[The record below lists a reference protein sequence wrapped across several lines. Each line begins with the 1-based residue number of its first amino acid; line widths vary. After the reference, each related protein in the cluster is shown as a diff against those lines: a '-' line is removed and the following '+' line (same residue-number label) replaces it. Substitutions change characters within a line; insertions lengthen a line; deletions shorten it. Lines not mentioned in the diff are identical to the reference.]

1 MTRLWWHRDE
11 RGSATEFA
19 MVTPVL
25 LAMLL
30 LLVYAARVNRT
41 QAEVDGAARD
51 AARAASIER
60 DAGAAGA
67 AAQDTA
73 AANLADAGVNCT
85 SFNVVADTAAF
96 GPDGSVRVEV
106 SCTVGLSDLSLLA
119 VPASR
124 TLRSSF
130 TAPIDRLRGS
140 S

>member
-1 MTRLWWHRDE
+1 MAVRWRRDE
-11 RGSATEFA
+11 RASATEFA

-25 LAMLL
+25 LAMPL

-41 QAEVDGAARD
+41 QAQVDGAARD

-67 AAQDTA
+67 AAHDAA
-73 AANLADAGVNCT
+73 AANLADVGITCT
-85 SFNVVADTAAF
+85 SFTVVIDTTAF
-96 GPDGSVRVEV
+96 GPDGSVSVEV

-124 TLRSSF
+124 TLRSSV
-130 TAPIDRLRGS
+130 TAPIDRFRGTS
-140 S
+140 

>member
-1 MTRLWWHRDE
+1 MRGRWHRDE

-60 DAGAAGA
+60 DAGAAGG
-67 AAQDTA
+67 AAQDA
-73 AANLADAGVNCT
+73 AAATLAGGGVNCT
-85 SFNVVADTAAF
+85 SFNVVTDTAAF
-96 GPDGSVRVEV
+96 GPDGTVRVEV
-106 SCTVGLSDLSLLA
+106 SCTVGLSDLGFLPL
-119 VPASR
+119 PASR
-124 TLRSSF
+124 TMSASF
-130 TAPIDRLRGS
+130 TAPIDRLRGTT
-140 S
+140 